1 MKTKKQFNLYTF
13 TIGKFC
19 STETD
24 SIEQAISNFN
34 QRLNL
39 DHNGYHHPNMKYNF
53 DPIRIITEQKINDEI
68 ELDRC
73 NSETILKFNMIK
85 LNHLILSEQIEQPKP
100 KQLEFNFNQEEP
112 LLVELN

>member
-19 STETD
+19 STEAD
-24 SIEQAISNFN
+24 SVEQAISNFN

-39 DHNGYHHPNMKYNF
+39 DPNGYHHPNMKYNF

-73 NSETILKFNMIK
+73 NSETILKINMNK
-85 LNHLILSEQIEQPKP
+85 LNHLILSEQVEQPKKP
-100 KQLEFNFNQEEP
+100 EINSKQLEFNFN
-112 LLVELN
+112 